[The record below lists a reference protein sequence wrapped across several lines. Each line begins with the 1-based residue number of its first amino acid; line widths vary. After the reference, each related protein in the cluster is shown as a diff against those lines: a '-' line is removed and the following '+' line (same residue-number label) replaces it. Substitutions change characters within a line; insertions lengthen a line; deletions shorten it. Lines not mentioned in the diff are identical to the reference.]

1 MEKNRADEMNNL
13 STIFLKMIKETL
25 LEIDWEVLLISNVDL
40 SFKKNDQ
47 KTIVSTKQNMFF
59 INAEEMDHI
68 GIQEIVK
75 QIHHGIKTQPPLF
88 PATNQIIFFYQKSP
102 MDDEWILSNGKKQ
115 DIAKSNYT
123 VSWVIDLNK
132 KKLYAHKGLPLI
144 KSGKK
149 EIESVLQQL

>member
-1 MEKNRADEMNNL
+1 MSDL
-13 STIFLKMIKETL
+13 SIKFLKMFKETL
-25 LEIDWEVLLISNVDL
+25 IEIGWNIVLISNVDL
-40 SFKKNDQ
+40 AFTKQNH
-47 KTIVSTKQNMFF
+47 KTIVTTKQNMFF
-59 INAEEMDHI
+59 INAEEMYHKDI
-68 GIQEIVK
+68 KEIVK

-102 MDDEWILSNGKKQ
+102 IEAEWILSNGKKQ
-115 DIAKSNYT
+115 DIVKSNYT
-123 VSWVIDLNK
+123 VSWVLDLNN